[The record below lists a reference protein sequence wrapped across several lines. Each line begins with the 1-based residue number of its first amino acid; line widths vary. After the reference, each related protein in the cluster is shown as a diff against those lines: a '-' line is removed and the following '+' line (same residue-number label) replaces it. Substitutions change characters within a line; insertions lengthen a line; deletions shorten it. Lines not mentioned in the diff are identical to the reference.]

1 MTSIRQSIA
10 RGATWTVLYKWVD
23 RGLGFVSTLIL
34 ARLLVPADFGLVQ
47 MGTSVIALLLTLTYF
62 GLDTALLRQKE
73 TTEHHFNA
81 VWTLNVMCG
90 CCIGIL
96 MLAAA
101 VPAAHFYREP
111 RVTAVLCTLAAA
123 PVLQGFENVG
133 VVQFR
138 KDMRFDREFR
148 YMCTARIVKF
158 VVTVIL
164 AFTLRTYW
172 ALVIGILVWRATS
185 IGLSYLMQPFRPRFS
200 LRSLGELMHFSK
212 WLMAHN
218 ALAFLR
224 DRSSDFVVG
233 RLAGS
238 SSLGLFSVAAEIS
251 DMPGTELVAP
261 INRAVLP
268 AYMTIAHDL
277 TALRREYLSV
287 LALVALLAVPIVA
300 AFAVCA
306 PFLVLLFLGPKWLQ
320 TADLIEIL
328 AFYGITRVIQSNAY
342 SAYLALGKPQ
352 YYVGVSFIHVSIL
365 LVLLIVFTM
374 HGGLHGAAWAYVL
387 ASLIA
392 LPIDYLFLIR
402 FMGLRPSAYVASLWR
417 PFISATVMY
426 LAVRLFGPPLPGTV
440 ALPAAQAAYSFLICI
455 AIGAP
460 TYVLTELLLW
470 ICSGRPAES
479 AEAMVLQRV
488 RAVFSRISIAIAGTG

>member
-1 MTSIRQSIA
+1 
-10 RGATWTVLYKWVD
+10 
-23 RGLGFVSTLIL
+23 
-34 ARLLVPADFGLVQ
+34 
-47 MGTSVIALLLTLTYF
+47 
-62 GLDTALLRQKE
+62 
-73 TTEHHFNA
+73 
-81 VWTLNVMCG
+81 
-90 CCIGIL
+90 
-96 MLAAA
+96 MLASA

-111 RVTAVLCTLAAA
+111 RVTAVICALAAA
-123 PVLQGFENVG
+123 PVLQGLENVG
-133 VVQFR
+133 VVKFR

-148 YMCTARIVKF
+148 YMFTTRMVKF
-158 VVTVIL
+158 AITVFL

-172 ALVIGILVWRATS
+172 ALVIGILAWRATAVG
-185 IGLSYLMQPFRPRFS
+185 ISYFMQPFRPRFS
-200 LRSLGELMHFSK
+200 LHSLGELMHFSK

-268 AYMTIAHDL
+268 AYMSIAHDL
-277 TALRREYLSV
+277 PALRREYLSV
-287 LALVALLAVPIVA
+287 LAMVALLAVPIVA

-352 YYVGVSFIHVSIL
+352 YYVGISFIHVSIL
-365 LVLLIVFTM
+365 VVLQIVFTM
-374 HGGLHGAAWAYVL
+374 QDGLHGAAWAYVL
-387 ASLIA
+387 ASVIA
-392 LPIDYLFLIR
+392 LPIDYLVPDTLYGPAPER
-402 FMGLRPSAYVASLWR
+402 LRRQLVASLLQRGSDVPYGPNVRSTAAWKCSSARSPGSLFIPRVRGNWR
-417 PFISATVMY
+417 PDIHTGRVASLDLRGPTCRVGRDRSPAPNQNIMESHPPCRNGMTPRTFIV
-426 LAVRLFGPPLPGTV
+426 G
-440 ALPAAQAAYSFLICI
+440 
-455 AIGAP
+455 
-460 TYVLTELLLW
+460 
-470 ICSGRPAES
+470 
-479 AEAMVLQRV
+479 
-488 RAVFSRISIAIAGTG
+488 

>member
-1 MTSIRQSIA
+1 MSIRQSIA

-34 ARLLVPADFGLVQ
+34 AHLLVPADFGLVAMATS
-47 MGTSVIALLLTLTYF
+47 MGALLSLLTYF

-81 VWTLNVMCG
+81 VWTLNVLCG
-90 CCIGIL
+90 CAIGVL
-96 MLAAA
+96 MLAFA
-101 VPAAHFYREP
+101 VPAANFYREP
-111 RVTAVLCTLAAA
+111 RVTAVICALACT
-123 PVLQGFENVG
+123 PVLQGLENVG
-133 VVQFR
+133 VVKFR

-148 YMCTARIVKF
+148 YMFTSRMVKF
-158 VVTVIL
+158 AITVSL

-172 ALVIGILVWRATS
+172 ALVIGILSWRAAAVG
-185 IGLSYLMQPFRPRFS
+185 ISYLMQPFRPRFS

-212 WLMAHN
+212 WLMLHN

-251 DMPGTELVAP
+251 DMPGTELVGP

-277 TALRREYLSV
+277 PALRREYLSV
-287 LALVALLAVPIVA
+287 LSMVALLAVPIVA

-306 PFLVLLFLGPKWLQ
+306 PFLVLLCLGPKWLQ

-328 AFYGITRVIQSNAY
+328 AFYGITRVIQGNAY
-342 SAYLALGKPQ
+342 AAYLALGKPQ
-352 YYVGVSFIHVSIL
+352 YYVGVSFIHVSTLLIL
-365 LVLLIVFTM
+365 QIVFTLQ
-374 HGGLHGAAWAYVL
+374 GGLHGAAWAYVL
-387 ASLIA
+387 ASVIA
-392 LPIDYLFLIR
+392 LPVDYLFLIR
-402 FMGLRPSAYVASLWR
+402 FMGLQPSSYVASLWR
-417 PFISATVMY
+417 PFCSAALMYVTV
-426 LAVRLFGPPLPGTV
+426 RIFGPPLLANV
-440 ALPAAQAAYSFLICI
+440 ALPASQAAYSFLLCI

-460 TYVLTELLLW
+460 TYILTVLLLW
-470 ICSGRPAES
+470 ICAGRPAGAPEGV
-479 AEAMVLQRV
+479 VLR
-488 RAVFSRISIAIAGTG
+488 RIRTTFSRISVAGTE

>member
-1 MTSIRQSIA
+1 MMSIRQRIA
-10 RGATWTVLYKWVD
+10 RGAAWTVLYKWVD

-34 ARLLVPADFGLVQ
+34 AHVLVPADFGLVQ
-47 MGTSVIALLLTLTYF
+47 MGTSIIALLLLLTYF

-73 TTEHHFNA
+73 TTEQHFNA
-81 VWTLNVMCG
+81 VWTLNVLCG
-90 CCIGIL
+90 CGIGVL
-96 MLAAA
+96 MLASA

-111 RVTAVLCTLAAA
+111 RVTAVICVLAAA
-123 PVLQGFENVG
+123 PILQGLENVG
-133 VVQFR
+133 VVKFR

-148 YMCTARIVKF
+148 YMFTTRMVKF
-158 VVTVIL
+158 VITVFL

-172 ALVIGILVWRATS
+172 ALVIGILSWRAAAVG
-185 IGLSYLMQPFRPRFS
+185 ISYLMQPFRPRFS

-212 WLMAHN
+212 WLMLHN
-218 ALAFLR
+218 ALSFLR

-268 AYMTIAHDL
+268 AYMSIAHDL
-277 TALRREYLSV
+277 PALRREYLSV
-287 LALVALLAVPIVA
+287 LAMVALLAVPIVA

-352 YYVGVSFIHVSIL
+352 YYVAISFIHVSIL
-365 LVLLIVFTM
+365 VVLQIVFTLL
-374 HGGLHGAAWAYVL
+374 GRPARRGL
-387 ASLIA
+387 
-392 LPIDYLFLIR
+392 
-402 FMGLRPSAYVASLWR
+402 GLRVGVSDRVADRLLVPDTLYGPTPERLRRQLVASLLQRGSDVPHGPNVRSTAAWKCSSARSPGSLFIRRVRGDWR
-417 PFISATVMY
+417 PDIHTGRVAS
-426 LAVRLFGPPLPGTV
+426 LDLRGPTCRVGGDRS
-440 ALPAAQAAYSFLICI
+440 PA
-455 AIGAP
+455 P
-460 TYVLTELLLW
+460 N
-470 ICSGRPAES
+470 
-479 AEAMVLQRV
+479 
-488 RAVFSRISIAIAGTG
+488 

>member
-1 MTSIRQSIA
+1 MMSIRQRIA
-10 RGATWTVLYKWVD
+10 RGAAWTVLYKWVD

-34 ARLLVPADFGLVQ
+34 AHVLVPADFGLVQ
-47 MGTSVIALLLTLTYF
+47 MGTSIIALLLLLTYF

-73 TTEHHFNA
+73 TTEQHFNA
-81 VWTLNVMCG
+81 VWTLNVLCG
-90 CCIGIL
+90 CGIGVL
-96 MLAAA
+96 MLACA
-101 VPAAHFYREP
+101 VPAAHFYRET
-111 RVTAVLCTLAAA
+111 RVTAVICVLAAA
-123 PVLQGFENVG
+123 PILQGLENVG
-133 VVQFR
+133 VVKFR

-148 YMCTARIVKF
+148 YMFTTRMVKF
-158 VVTVIL
+158 VITVFL

-172 ALVIGILVWRATS
+172 ALVIGILSWRAAAVG
-185 IGLSYLMQPFRPRFS
+185 ISYLMQPFRPRFS

-212 WLMAHN
+212 WLMLHN

-268 AYMTIAHDL
+268 AYMSIAHDL
-277 TALRREYLSV
+277 PALRREYLSV
-287 LALVALLAVPIVA
+287 LAMVALLAVPIVA

-352 YYVGVSFIHVSIL
+352 YYVAISFIHVSIL
-365 LVLLIVFTM
+365 VVLQIVFTLLD
-374 HGGLHGAAWAYVL
+374 GLHGAAWAYVL
-387 ASLIA
+387 ASVIA

-417 PFISATVMY
+417 PFSSAALMY
-426 LAVRLFGPPLPGTV
+426 LTVRMFGPPLPGNV
-440 ALPAAQAAYSFLICI
+440 PLPALQAAYSFLQCV

-460 TYVLTELLLW
+460 TYILAELLLW
-470 ICSGRPAES
+470 ICAGRPAES
-479 AEAMVLQRV
+479 AETVALHRIKTLW
-488 RAVFSRISIAIAGTG
+488 SRIPLVGTG

>member
-1 MTSIRQSIA
+1 M
-10 RGATWTVLYKWVD
+10 WTVLYKWID

-34 ARLLVPADFGLVQ
+34 AHLLVPADFGLVA
-47 MGTSVIALLLTLTYF
+47 MGTSIIALLLTLTYF

-73 TTEHHFNA
+73 TTAHHFNA
-81 VWTLNVMCG
+81 VWTLNVLCG
-90 CCIGIL
+90 CGIGVL

-123 PVLQGFENVG
+123 PVLQGLENVG
-133 VVQFR
+133 LVQFR

-148 YMCTARIVKF
+148 YMCTTRMIKF
-158 VVTVIL
+158 VTTVVL
-164 AFTLRTYW
+164 ALTLRTYW
-172 ALVIGILVWRATS
+172 ALVIGILLWRATS
-185 IGLSYLMQPFRPRFS
+185 VPMSYFMQPFRPRFS
-200 LRSLGELMHFSK
+200 LHSLGELMHFSK

-218 ALAFLR
+218 ALVFLR
-224 DRSSDFVVG
+224 QRSADFVVG
-233 RLAGS
+233 RLAGP

-277 TALRREYLSV
+277 PALRREYLSV
-287 LALVALLAVPIVA
+287 LAMVALLAVPIVA

-306 PFLVLLFLGPKWLQ
+306 PFLVLVFLGPKWLQ

-328 AFYGITRVIQSNAY
+328 AFYGITRVILSNAY

-365 LVLLIVFTM
+365 VVLQIAFTM
-374 HGGLHGAAWAYVL
+374 HAGLHGAAWAYVL
-387 ASLIA
+387 SATIA
-392 LPIDYLFLIR
+392 LPVDYLFLIR

-417 PFISATVMY
+417 PISSAALMYVTVRM
-426 LAVRLFGPPLPGTV
+426 FGPPLPGNV
-440 ALPAAQAAYSFLICI
+440 PLPALQAAYSFLECV

-460 TYVLTELLLW
+460 TYLLAELLLW
-470 ICSGRPAES
+470 ICAGRPAES
-479 AEAMVLQRV
+479 AETVALHRIKTLW
-488 RAVFSRISIAIAGTG
+488 SRIPLVGTG